1 VTPLDKEKILD
12 AIRKEHGVL
21 LDTKDPIF
29 AIMTANDIILTQQTE
44 ALEALLLQQKIEIES
59 ITQHYLKEAKVL
71 AEQKIS
77 AATQAAQKELLST
90 LATPSTQPLFNTH
103 NLVPFLLTL
112 LLGGILGYTLAL
124 LVL

>member
-1 VTPLDKEKILD
+1 MTPLDKEKILD
-12 AIRKEHGVL
+12 TIRKEHGMM
-21 LDTKDPIF
+21 LDNKDPIF
-29 AIMTANDIILTQQTE
+29 TIITANEIILTQHSE

-59 ITQHYLKEAKVL
+59 ITKHYLKEAKVL

-77 AATQAAQKELLST
+77 AATQVAQKELLST
-90 LATPSTQPLFNTH
+90 LETTSPEPLSKAQ